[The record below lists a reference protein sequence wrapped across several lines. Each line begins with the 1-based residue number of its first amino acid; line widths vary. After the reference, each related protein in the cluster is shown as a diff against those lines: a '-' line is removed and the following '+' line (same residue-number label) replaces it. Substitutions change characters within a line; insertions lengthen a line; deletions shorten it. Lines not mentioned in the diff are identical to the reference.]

1 MDKKI
6 KYGLLGIIVLSV
18 PIVCSDPKPH
28 DQDYYYWNVGGMG
41 IGKIIPGT
49 IDDDDCFGMVPLI
62 YPEIKEMEEYD
73 DYILAYQVVDID
85 SSYIYP
91 PDPTYMDSIE
101 MHRRDSINHW
111 LRRIQKLKDCYWIIH
126 KSTQK
131 VYGPLTKREYQRLCT
146 KLDVT
151 KKNPEGRTINVYWVG
166 R

>member
-18 PIVCSDPKPH
+18 PIVCRNPQPH
-28 DQDYYYWNVGGMG
+28 DQDYYYENVGGRG

-49 IDDDDCFGMVPLI
+49 IDDDDCFGIEPLI

-85 SSYIYP
+85 TFYIDS
-91 PDPTYMDSIE
+91 PDPTSMDSLE
-101 MHRRDSINHW
+101 LHRCDSINRWIHK
-111 LRRIQKLKDCYWIIH
+111 IQKLKDCYWIIH

-131 VYGPLTKREYQRLCT
+131 VYGPLTKSEYQRLCT

>member
-18 PIVCSDPKPH
+18 PIVCRNPQPH
-28 DQDYYYWNVGGMG
+28 DQDYYYDNRGE

-49 IDDDDCFGMVPLI
+49 IDDDDCFGIEPLI

-85 SSYIYP
+85 TSYIDS
-91 PDPTYMDSIE
+91 PDPTSMDSLE
-101 MHRRDSINHW
+101 LHRCDSINRWIHK
-111 LRRIQKLKDCYWIIH
+111 IQKLKDCYWIIH

-131 VYGPLTKREYQRLCT
+131 VYGPLTKSEYQRLCT